1 MRRPSGRGENNGKGD
16 GHRWG
21 FPGAAALPRLEDRK
35 REFNRQGA
43 EPAKD
48 FRAAAAR
55 KSGDNG
61 IKDILSAVEIRY
73 GIIPLGVL

>member
-1 MRRPSGRGENNGKGD
+1 MGIDGGPERPRFRGRKSG
-16 GHRWG
+16 
-21 FPGAAALPRLEDRK
+21 

-48 FRAAAAR
+48 FRAAVAR